1 MPKLKHDEE
10 LLLFKTL
17 RKFLNIYRIL
27 YFLDPPSADAFKSR
41 NEYYHNLKH
50 NPSES
55 STSSCCSI
63 AFAKIYIPD
72 SELTII
78 ERRMKEIVSKSGL
91 KVLIPKFLEKI
102 STSFF
107 KIKNSGL
114 KEGLKWDDETEKH
127 VLSDVLKEGLQR
139 EIITEMRKLMQS
151 EQKSDSKQPGLYA
164 TPSAFIAKYPKFKF
178 ETLRNETIAELMK
191 NNFAI
196 QRNFMG
202 IDFLRGL
209 YKELNYLELEAK
221 FEETIQEANFRNDR
235 TLWISLNDVKEKDFP
250 RIYGLLM
257 ILSSLPFELNFK
269 NTGFMALSSESC
281 QISYFN
287 DRGAYHK
294 MHMDSSLESKFD
306 TGKSLTFLYFVNLDN
321 DNKTERGKVKISKI
335 IEGKKEEKEMEI
347 EAEEDS
353 ILILK
358 SRLNAYEICEN
369 FKSKRFVIRFWIN
382 GPADFV
388 KNQF

>member
-1 MPKLKHDEE
+1 M
-10 LLLFKTL
+10 
-17 RKFLNIYRIL
+17 L
-27 YFLDPPSADAFKSR
+27 YFLDPPSADAFKAR
-41 NEYYHNLKH
+41 NEYYHNMKH
-50 NPSES
+50 KPSES
-55 STSSCCSI
+55 NSSSCCSA

-72 SELTII
+72 SELTIM

-91 KVLIPKFLEKI
+91 KVLLPKFLEKI
-102 STSFF
+102 SNSFS
-107 KIKNSGL
+107 KIKSSGV

-139 EIITEMRKLMQS
+139 EIIVEMRKLMQS

-164 TPSAFIAKYPKFKF
+164 TPSAFIEKYPKFKL
-178 ETLRNETIAELMK
+178 ETLKNETIADLMK

-196 QRNFMG
+196 QKNFMG
-202 IDFLRGL
+202 IDFLRDL
-209 YKELNYLELEAK
+209 YKELSYLELEAK
-221 FEETIQEANFRNDR
+221 FEESIQEANFRNDR
-235 TLWISLNDVKEKDFP
+235 TMWISLNDVKEQDFP

-257 ILSSLPFELNFK
+257 VLTSLPFELNFK

-287 DRGAYHK
+287 DRGAFHK

-306 TGKSLTFLYFVNLDN
+306 NGKTLTFLYFVNLDD
-321 DNKTERGKVKISKI
+321 DNKRERGKVKVSKI
-335 IEGKKEEKEMEI
+335 TEGKKDEKEMEI
-347 EAEEDS
+347 ETEEDS
-353 ILILK
+353 MIILK

-369 FKSKRFVIRFWIN
+369 FHNKRFVVRFWVN

-388 KNQF
+388 KQHF